1 MSDVSFARF
10 LGWHGNG
17 RLLVALEEFRYN
29 ARNTMMFRRL
39 CVQLVNSC
47 HPGLGAKEMDKNE
60 EYIESVEQRLLQKVG
75 LQEPDISKLTR
86 LTQIDN
92 SFHH

>member
-1 MSDVSFARF
+1 MGMDVGIVQIQCKEHDDHVLQSFC
-10 LGWHGNG
+10 
-17 RLLVALEEFRYN
+17 RLLCE
-29 ARNTMMFRRL
+29 L
-39 CVQLVNSC
+39 CVQVVKSC

-60 EYIESVEQRLLQKVG
+60 EYLESIEQRLLQKVG